1 MHTRRWS
8 VTGPYAGRG
17 SVCVAS
23 RAATRGAPEVT
34 TRFLMSGRGRRAG
47 AGSLPPD
54 TTFHV
59 KHNSIAG
66 ARRRPEVRRRALLV
80 PTLLAT
86 ILLATAC
93 AQIASPK
100 GWASPVSD
108 GDTVIAQTDAGVVT
122 ALRISGDSATPL
134 WSYPREEDDVDLTA
148 VYATPILD
156 GNSLYVAS
164 YEGIVVALNV
174 DGDRSGR
181 PVSAW
186 GGPIDIGQR
195 IVATPVLRGGR
206 LYVATE
212 RGHLWVID
220 AATGQFGEPLLE
232 LNDRIWGRPAV
243 DPGLLYVAAL
253 GTQLRAVDRSS
264 GQVRWTS
271 DVGTV
276 AGDLVVDGDLLLV
289 GSFDRGLHAL
299 DITAEGAE
307 RWVAPG
313 DAWFWA
319 RPLVAGDTVYAATVD
334 GSVYAFNRDDGARLW
349 SFRQDDTEIRAA
361 PVLVDGV
368 LLIASTGGQ
377 LYGINPV
384 NGVARWTAALED
396 DHFLADPLV
405 LESGVVLYSN
415 DSGDL
420 IRVTPAGDVQRLLQP
435 G

>member
-1 MHTRRWS
+1 M
-8 VTGPYAGRG
+8 
-17 SVCVAS
+17 
-23 RAATRGAPEVT
+23 
-34 TRFLMSGRGRRAG
+34 
-47 AGSLPPD
+47 
-54 TTFHV
+54 
-59 KHNSIAG
+59 KHNSAVA
-66 ARRRPEVRRRALLV
+66 ARRRTSGRRRALLV
-80 PTLLAT
+80 PALLAT
-86 ILLATAC
+86 LLLATAC
-93 AQIASPK
+93 ARIASPK
-100 GWASPVSD
+100 GWASPVAD

-134 WSYPREEDDVDLTA
+134 WSYPLDQDDIDLTA

-156 GNSLYVAS
+156 GNTVYIAS
-164 YEGIVVALNV
+164 YAGLVVALNV
-174 DGDRSGR
+174 SGDRAGR
-181 PVSAW
+181 PITAW
-186 GGPIDIGQR
+186 GGPIDIGHR
-195 IVATPVLRGGR
+195 IVATPVLRGGQ
-206 LYVATE
+206 LYIATE
-212 RGHLWVID
+212 RGRLWVID
-220 AATGQFGEPLLE
+220 AATGQFGEPLIE

-253 GTQLRAVDRSS
+253 DTQLRAVDRAS
-264 GQVRWTS
+264 GQVKWTR

-276 AGDLVVDGDLLLV
+276 ASDLVVDGDLLLV

-299 DITAEGAE
+299 DLTAEGAE
-307 RWVAPG
+307 RWVASG
-313 DAWFWA
+313 DAWFCA
-319 RPLVAGDTVYAATVD
+319 RPLVAGDTIYAATVG
-334 GSVYAFNRDDGARLW
+334 GSVYAFNRNTGRRLW

-384 NGVARWTAALED
+384 NGVARWTAELEG
-396 DHFLADPLV
+396 DHFFADPLV

>member
-1 MHTRRWS
+1 MGGMESQTE
-8 VTGPYAGRG
+8 
-17 SVCVAS
+17 AS
-23 RAATRGAPEVT
+23 SP
-34 TRFLMSGRGRRAG
+34 
-47 AGSLPPD
+47 PPD

-59 KHNSIAG
+59 KHNSTFAE
-66 ARRRPEVRRRALLV
+66 RRRTSGRRRALLV
-80 PTLLAT
+80 PALLAT

-93 AQIASPK
+93 ARIASPK

-122 ALRISGDSATPL
+122 AFRISGDSAETL
-134 WSYPREEDDVDLTA
+134 WSYPQDQDDVDLTA

-156 GNSLYVAS
+156 ANTVYIAS
-164 YEGIVVALNV
+164 YAGLIVALNI
-174 DGDRSGR
+174 DGDRAGR

-195 IVATPVLRGGR
+195 IVATPVLRGDQ

-212 RGHLWVID
+212 RGRVWVID
-220 AATGQFGEPLLE
+220 AATGRFGEQPLIE

-253 GTQLRAVDRSS
+253 DTQLRAVDRSS
-264 GQVRWTS
+264 GQVRWTR

-276 AGDLVVDGDLLLV
+276 AGDLVIDDDLLLV

-299 DITAEGAE
+299 DLTAEGAE
-307 RWVAPG
+307 RWVASG

-319 RPLVAGDTVYAATVD
+319 RPLVAGDTIYAATVG
-334 GSVYAFNRDDGARLW
+334 GSVYAFNRNTGVRLW
-349 SFRQDDTEIRAA
+349 SFHQDDTEIRAA

-384 NGVARWTAALED
+384 NGVARWTAELEGD
-396 DHFLADPLV
+396 RFLADPLV
-405 LESGVVLYSN
+405 LESGIVLYTN

>member
-1 MHTRRWS
+1 M
-8 VTGPYAGRG
+8 
-17 SVCVAS
+17 
-23 RAATRGAPEVT
+23 
-34 TRFLMSGRGRRAG
+34 
-47 AGSLPPD
+47 
-54 TTFHV
+54 
-59 KHNSIAG
+59 KHNSVIAAG
-66 ARRRPEVRRRALLV
+66 RRTSGRRRALLV
-80 PTLLAT
+80 PALLAT
-86 ILLATAC
+86 LLFATAC
-93 AQIASPK
+93 ARIASPK
-100 GWASPVSD
+100 GWASPVAE

-122 ALRISGDSATPL
+122 AFRISSDSATPL
-134 WSYPREEDDVDLTA
+134 WSYPLDQDDVDLTA

-156 GNSLYVAS
+156 GNTVYIAS
-164 YEGIVVALNV
+164 YAGLIVALNI
-174 DGDRSGR
+174 DGDRAGR
-181 PVSAW
+181 PISAW
-186 GGPIDIGQR
+186 GGPIDIGHR
-195 IVATPVLRGGR
+195 IVATPVLRGGQ

-212 RGHLWVID
+212 RGGIWVID
-220 AATGQFGEPLLE
+220 AATGQFDEPLIDIG
-232 LNDRIWGRPAV
+232 DRIWARPGV

-253 GTQLRAVDRSS
+253 DSQLRAIDRSS

-276 AGDLVVDGDLLLV
+276 ASDLVIDDDLLLV

-299 DITAEGAE
+299 DLTAEGAE
-307 RWVAPG
+307 RWVALG

-319 RPLVAGDTVYAATVD
+319 RPLVAGDTIYAATVG
-334 GSVYAFNRDDGARLW
+334 GSVYAFNRRNGVRRW
-349 SFRQDDTEIRAA
+349 SFHQDDTEIRAA

-384 NGVARWTAALED
+384 NGVARWTAELD
-396 DHFLADPLV
+396 GDRFLADPLV